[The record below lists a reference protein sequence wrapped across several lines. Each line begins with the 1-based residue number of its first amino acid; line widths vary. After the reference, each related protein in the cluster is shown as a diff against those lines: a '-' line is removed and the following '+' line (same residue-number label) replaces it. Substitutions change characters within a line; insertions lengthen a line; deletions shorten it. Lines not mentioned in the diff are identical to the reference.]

1 MRKLWLV
8 ARKELRMT
16 ATRSYF
22 IATAIGPFVMYAL
35 VALPTLLQRD
45 VLASSVEGRT
55 VAVVAAESPLPAIRS
70 ELAQLGVIVEEAT
83 EESGLADRV
92 LAGELDG
99 YVVVPADAPGAEEAR
114 YVTDNPIGI
123 VLRVQVSRAI
133 GRAVVRRRLEQAGM
147 DAERI
152 SRLTQLPRVR
162 GLVLYRGD
170 MVEQDYYDVLLW
182 ELALIGLLYGMLQ
195 VYGSALGRAVLKEKT
210 DRTVEVMLSSLRPFA
225 LLAGKVVGKGLA
237 GLLQYLTWMIV
248 TLVAVEILGAR
259 LGVVSVPP
267 FVQPG
272 NLMALL
278 AFLVLGFLLYSCPY
292 AIAGAAAAAEEDYAQ
307 LVLPAFAL
315 QTVSALC
322 ALVILAS
329 PDGPLAVTLSLIP
342 ITAPIVMFIR
352 VLIGDPGAV
361 QIAVAVTG
369 VVLCTVAAVW
379 AAGKAFRLGILLAGN
394 RTTFREVIRLL
405 RT

>member
-45 VLASSVEGRT
+45 VLASSVEGRA
-55 VAVVAAESPLPAIRS
+55 VAVVAAESLLPAIRS

-83 EESGLADRV
+83 EESGLADRL

-99 YVVVPADAPGAEEAR
+99 YVVVPADAPGVEEAR
-114 YVTDNPIGI
+114 YVTDNPMGI
-123 VLRVQVSRAI
+123 VLRAQISRAI

-147 DAERI
+147 DAERV

-170 MVEQDYYDVLLW
+170 MVEQDYYEVLLW

-210 DRTVEVMLSSLRPFA
+210 DRTVEIMLSSLRPFA
-225 LLAGKVVGKGLA
+225 LLAGKVVGNGLA
-237 GLLQYLTWMIV
+237 GLFQYLTWMIV
-248 TLVAVEILGAR
+248 TLVAVEVLSAR
-259 LGVVSVPP
+259 LGMVSVPP

-292 AIAGAAAAAEEDYAQ
+292 AIAGAVAAAEEDYAQ

-379 AAGKAFRLGILLAGN
+379 AAGKAFRLGILLTGN
-394 RTTFREVIRLL
+394 TATVREVVRLL
-405 RT
+405 RA